1 MSSYT
6 YCKVDGMNIH
16 DFVNSDISFDTPQKP
31 KPLAINDTTGMTYE
45 EIRQACIESFK
56 YLYRDDL
63 TFDLNF
69 VPKNLRIK
77 LSEDLYYR
85 RYTNAYRAVF
95 YGQQLQQLQDIQN
108 QGFVSADGKDNT
120 RNILSALQQ
129 QQELIFRNL
138 TEADDDSK
146 INIAFIALTREE
158 FMQDDKVE
166 VFVGTKTDAT
176 LSGGTTATEEDKI
189 KEKAKALLEKEEQEE

>member
-1 MSSYT
+1 MYN
-6 YCKVDGMNIH
+6 YFKVDVMNIH
-16 DFVNSDISFDTPQKP
+16 DFVNSDISFDTPK
-31 KPLAINDTTGMTYE
+31 KPLAIHDTTGMSYE

-63 TFDLNF
+63 TFDLNC

-77 LSEDLYYR
+77 LSEDPYYR
-85 RYTNAYRAVF
+85 KYTNAYRAAF

-108 QGFVSADGKDNT
+108 QGFVSAEGKDNT
-120 RNILSALQQ
+120 RNVLSALQQ

-138 TEADDDSK
+138 TDADDDSK

-158 FMQDDKVE
+158 FMQDEKVE
-166 VFVGTKTDAT
+166 VFIGTKTDAT
-176 LSGGTTATEEDKI
+176 LSGGATATEEDKI
-189 KEKAKALLEKEEQEE
+189 KEKAKALLEKEEQDE